1 MAVSL
6 TNILLSIYQ
15 VLGVSHLFH
24 VHQPGHEDPDSCAQ
38 ASLHRH
44 LPATLGYDQLFCS
57 WGVSLY
63 FWTMLSH
70 LIILSN
76 VNIDLTLCQG
86 YEDDPDSVTDAI
98 KSFPSGHA
106 QISCFAAAFTIVS
119 YFRYQYSY
127 SGVRKTSSC

>member
-1 MAVSL
+1 MVVSL
-6 TNILLSIYQ
+6 TNILLSLFQ
-15 VLGVSHLFH
+15 VLGVSHLLY

-44 LPATLGYDQLFCS
+44 LPTTLGYHQLFCS
-57 WGVSLY
+57 WRVRQNI
-63 FWTMLSH
+63 WTIVSH

-76 VNIDLTLCQG
+76 VNINLTLCKG
-86 YEDDPDSVTDAI
+86 YEDNPDSVTDAI

-119 YFRYQYSY
+119 
-127 SGVRKTSSC
+127 